1 LKFATL
7 LKVIIECLRKRLSAP
22 PPQSLLVR
30 SLRWVEK
37 VLASVSDHVSLA
49 NRLYTTRDR

>member
-1 LKFATL
+1 MLKEAT
-7 LKVIIECLRKRLSAP
+7 
-22 PPQSLLVR
+22 QR
-30 SLRWVEK
+30 SPAAVAARAFIAMVEK